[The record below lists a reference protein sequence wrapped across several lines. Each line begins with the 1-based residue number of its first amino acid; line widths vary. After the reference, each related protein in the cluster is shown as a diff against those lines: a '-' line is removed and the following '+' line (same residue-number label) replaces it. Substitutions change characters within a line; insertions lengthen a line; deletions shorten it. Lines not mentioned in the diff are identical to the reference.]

1 MKEITLRQ
9 IEIVRAVVLCGT
21 ISGAAKYLGVSAPGV
36 SRLLKH
42 TEESL
47 GIKLFERR
55 AGLFI
60 PSIDAERIFDQI
72 GEVFK
77 GVENLQHA
85 LKSLKKGENV
95 ELAFASAPSV
105 AQFIA
110 ARVLQNTRRRYPDLF
125 INLNIL
131 KIEETLDY
139 ILLERGEFVIMSS
152 PIESPNIVN
161 EQLAEG
167 DLVVILPT
175 DHRLA
180 AKKEVS
186 VLDIVDEDLIG
197 IDPNDPYGAIIAAPF
212 RKLGFEPKHSM
223 RGRFA
228 QTLVS
233 LVRHNLGVAIIDEFS
248 VAEVYM
254 PGIVTRPLREREKI
268 KIFGVTKK
276 DRRLS
281 NFAQDVL
288 RMFRHELNSTQP
300 HVNLGTSQNDR
311 HN

>member
-9 IEIVRAVVLCGT
+9 IEIIRAVVLCGT

-60 PSIDAERIFDQI
+60 PSVDAERVFDQI

-85 LKSLKKGENV
+85 LSSLNKGEEI

-110 ARVLQNTRRRYPDLF
+110 ARVLQKTRRQYPKLF

-152 PIESPNIVN
+152 AIESPNIIN

-167 DLVVILPT
+167 DLIVILPT
-175 DHRLA
+175 GHPLTE
-180 AKKEVS
+180 KTEVS
-186 VLDIVDEDLIG
+186 VMDLVDEQLIG
-197 IDPNDPYGAIIAAPF
+197 ISPDDPYGAIIAAPF
-212 RKLGFEPKHSM
+212 RKLGIEPKHSIQ
-223 RGRFA
+223 GRFA

-254 PGIVTRPLREREKI
+254 PGIEKRPLRETEKI

-281 NFAQDVL
+281 NFAQDVM
-288 RMFRHELNSTQP
+288 RMFRHELNAKRNP
-300 HVNLGTSQNDR
+300 
-311 HN
+311 